1 MIDGVSLMADL
12 VRAAGGVV
20 WRTGADGDEVLLVH
34 RPRYDDWTF
43 PKGKLDPGETW
54 EQAAVR
60 ELHEEAAVVV
70 TLGVELDGVVYDDQK
85 GRPKQV
91 RYWAMTVAEEDRFA
105 PNDEVDERAWVAL
118 DAAADRLTYPR
129 DVVVLDSFR
138 SHRA

>member
-1 MIDGVSLMADL
+1 MSDL

-20 WRTGADGDEVLLVH
+20 WREGASGDEVLLVH
-34 RPRYDDWTF
+34 RARYDDWSF

-54 EQAAVR
+54 EEAAAR
-60 ELHEEAAVVV
+60 EVHEEAAVIVR
-70 TLGVELDGVVYDDQK
+70 LGAELEGATYDDQK

-91 RYWAMTVAEEDRFA
+91 RYWAMTVVDEQRFD
-105 PNDEVDERAWVAL
+105 PNDEVDEVVWLAV
-118 DAAADRLTYPR
+118 DEAARRLTYTR